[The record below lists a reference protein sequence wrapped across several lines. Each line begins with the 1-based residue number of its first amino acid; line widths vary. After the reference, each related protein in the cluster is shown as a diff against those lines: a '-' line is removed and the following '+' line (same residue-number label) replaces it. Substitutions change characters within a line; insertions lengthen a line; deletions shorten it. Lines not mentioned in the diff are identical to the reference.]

1 MKIYNLE
8 STLSFGKFKGKTLSE
23 ILSIQP
29 SYIKWCIMN
38 LDHFVL
44 PQDVL
49 EQITLQY
56 SSFKL
61 SDVEENKRLE
71 KELKWSKEHQVD
83 YDDDDDNNLDYHKP
97 HKYSS
102 EELENGDW
110 DYDPMNPAHSRSEN
124 PWIDVFGP
132 GDEAEAAFWNTD

>member
-1 MKIYNLE
+1 
-8 STLSFGKFKGKTLSE
+8 
-23 ILSIQP
+23 
-29 SYIKWCIMN
+29 MN

-61 SDVEENKRLE
+61 SDVEDNKRLE
-71 KELKWSKEHQVD
+71 KELKWSKEHQID
-83 YDDDDDNNLDYHKP
+83 YDDDNNLDYHKP
-97 HKYSS
+97 NKYSS

-110 DYDPMNPAHSRSEN
+110 DYDPMNPAHNRGDN

-132 GDEAEAAFWNTD
+132 GEEAEAAYWNTN